1 MQIVKLA
8 LTVLY
13 DGVIQRVGQ
22 DLRNIRIEYPSE
34 FDLLTTSELADAT
47 RGFQRILIESGR
59 LPMTEGLLLS
69 RLLRLCMPG
78 LADDMYLK
86 CDQEIQ
92 EYLDTKVKK
101 S

>member
-1 MQIVKLA
+1 
-8 LTVLY
+8 
-13 DGVIQRVGQ
+13 
-22 DLRNIRIEYPSE
+22 
-34 FDLLTTSELADAT
+34 
-47 RGFQRILIESGR
+47 
-59 LPMTEGLLLS
+59 
-69 RLLRLCMPG
+69 MPG